1 VFGLWSGGRW
11 EGSPPRSAGGLPL
24 GGFSGGWLRVGSW
37 FTDGALGV
45 PEVGSRGGICS
56 VGDGT
61 FFVHAA
67 NRISASTV
75 RVVQFKVAGCKVRAN
90 KR

>member
-1 VFGLWSGGRW
+1 MFRLFLPGPSIQGNNL
-11 EGSPPRSAGGLPL
+11 RSAGGLPL

-67 NRISASTV
+67 NRISAS
-75 RVVQFKVAGCKVRAN
+75 VAFISRNIALL
-90 KR
+90 R